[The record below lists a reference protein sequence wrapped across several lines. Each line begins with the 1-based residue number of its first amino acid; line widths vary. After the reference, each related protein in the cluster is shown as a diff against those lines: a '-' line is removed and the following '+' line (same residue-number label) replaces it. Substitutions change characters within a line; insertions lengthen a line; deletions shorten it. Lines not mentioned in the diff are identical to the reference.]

1 MASMVYIAI
10 LFVLVRLIVELIL
23 WRTFYKP
30 LNQFNNEIKL
40 MRNNN
45 IHSKVV
51 KTKIPEFVDLIK
63 QFRKM
68 KRQIVHLI
76 KEIER
81 KEKKRADLEV
91 EKLVHQINPHFLMNT
106 LDTARWL
113 AVLGDEKELKHLL
126 TSLNKLLYYNMRS
139 EEHTSELQ
147 SRGHLVC

>member
-10 LFVLVRLIVELIL
+10 LFVLVSSIVGLLL

-45 IHSKVV
+45 FHSKVV

-68 KRQIVHLI
+68 KSQIVHLI

-91 EKLVHQINPHFLMNT
+91 ENLIIHINQIF
-106 LDTARWL
+106 
-113 AVLGDEKELKHLL
+113 
-126 TSLNKLLYYNMRS
+126 
-139 EEHTSELQ
+139 
-147 SRGHLVC
+147 

>member
-1 MASMVYIAI
+1 EVNQWMASMVYIAI
-10 LFVLVRLIVELIL
+10 LFVLVSLIVGLLL

-30 LNQFNNEIKL
+30 LNQFNYEIKL
-40 MRNNN
+40 MRSNNF
-45 IHSKVV
+45 HSKIV

-63 QFRKM
+63 QLRKM

-113 AVLGDEKELKHLL
+113 AVLGDKKELTHLL
-126 TSLNKLLYYNMRS
+126 TSLNKLLYYNMGKLG
-139 EEHTSELQ
+139 EL
-147 SRGHLVC
+147 